1 MSLTPGSRCGAYEI
15 VVRNDGSF
23 DASINNRLLLDSVN
37 GNKPAAKVSDAASRP
52 NLIVGNRCRTSV
64 PAGLRRS

>member
-23 DASINNRLLLDSVN
+23 DAAINNRVLLNSVN
-37 GNKPAAKVSDAASRP
+37 GYKPAAIVNDAASSP

-64 PAGLRRS
+64 PAGLCGS